1 MKTQISIIVCTYN
14 RDKYI
19 YKTLEHIAQND
30 FPKQH
35 YEIILVDN
43 NSTDRT
49 VPECARFRQNYPDI
63 PFFYFLEAN
72 QGLSFARNRGI
83 AEARGDILVFL
94 DDDAFMH
101 KNYLHNL
108 KNNLKNHPA
117 SAFGGKIIPE
127 YETGQPPVWM
137 SKWSYIWV
145 SALDKG
151 DKICLFE
158 GKSFPIGANMGF
170 RRTEI
175 PADGFNTTLG
185 RKKGNLMG
193 GEEKDIFNRMKAREA
208 KIYYF
213 PDVEVRHI
221 IPEKRTTRAY
231 IRQLALG
238 VGMSER
244 LRTRKISG
252 TTYLKRIL
260 SEIIK
265 WGASCTLC
273 LGYLLKCTPQ
283 KGTIL
288 IYFRWYVT
296 RGLLS
301 ADNKIPR

>member
-1 MKTQISIIVCTYN
+1 MHKMIFPNSIMKSFWSITTVQTGPF
-14 RDKYI
+14 RSV
-19 YKTLEHIAQND
+19 HD
-30 FPKQH
+30 F
-35 YEIILVDN
+35 
-43 NSTDRT
+43 S
-49 VPECARFRQNYPDI
+49 QNYPDI

-193 GEEKDIFNRMKAREA
+193 GEEKDIFNRMKPGSQNILFSRC
-208 KIYYF
+208 
-213 PDVEVRHI
+213 
-221 IPEKRTTRAY
+221 
-231 IRQLALG
+231 
-238 VGMSER
+238 
-244 LRTRKISG
+244 RKYG
-252 TTYLKRIL
+252 IL
-260 SEIIK
+260 SRKNVQPGHTSVSSLWE
-265 WGASCTLC
+265 
-273 LGYLLKCTPQ
+273 
-283 KGTIL
+283 
-288 IYFRWYVT
+288 
-296 RGLLS
+296 S
-301 ADNKIPR
+301 A